1 VVSYFFIKPVYEA
14 STKLIVNK
22 SNENVSLNQVDI
34 NSINTNLRLIDTYKE
49 IIKTPA
55 IMDKVASIHPEFNLT
70 TEQLVKK
77 VMVSSVN
84 NTQVMTLIVQD
95 ISYNKAVKIVNA
107 VSKMFQE
114 EIPKIMKVDNVS
126 LLNEAKMMDKPLPIK
141 PNKTLN
147 VAISFVVSMM
157 VALGIVFL
165 LEYLDDTIKNEADIQ
180 QYLGIPTLG
189 LISKVRPEDIE
200 MHIKAEVS
208 KAGGEK
214 SHVTVN
220 Q

>member
-1 VVSYFFIKPVYEA
+1 
-14 STKLIVNK
+14 
-22 SNENVSLNQVDI
+22 
-34 NSINTNLRLIDTYKE
+34 
-49 IIKTPA
+49 
-55 IMDKVASIHPEFNLT
+55 MDKVASIHPEFNLT

-95 ISYNKAVKIVNA
+95 ISYDKAVKIVNA
-107 VSKMFQE
+107 VSKVFQE

-126 LLNEAKMMDKPLPIK
+126 LLNEAKMMDKPPLPIK
-141 PNKTLN
+141 PNKILN
-147 VAISFVVSMM
+147 VALSFIISMM
-157 VALGIVFL
+157 VSVGLVFL

-180 QYLGIPTLG
+180 QYLGIPALG
-189 LISKVRPEDIE
+189 LISKVRHEDIE
-200 MHIKAEVS
+200 MHTKAEVS

-220 Q
+220 